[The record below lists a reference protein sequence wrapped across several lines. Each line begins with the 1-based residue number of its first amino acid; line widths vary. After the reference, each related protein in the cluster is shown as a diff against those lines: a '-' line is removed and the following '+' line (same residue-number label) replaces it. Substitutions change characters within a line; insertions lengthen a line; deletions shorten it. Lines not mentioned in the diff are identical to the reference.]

1 MTMKHL
7 ILVFLLTLLL
17 LASGCRMAAHLTNPD
32 TYSRDRREPW
42 EKRLEPKMPKPAA
55 NQL

>member
-1 MTMKHL
+1 MTKKHL

-32 TYSRDRREPW
+32 TYSRNRREPW

>member
-1 MTMKHL
+1 MKMKHL
-7 ILVFLLTLLL
+7 MLVFLLTLLL

-42 EKRLEPKMPKPAA
+42 EKKVEPKVNKPAA